1 MTGQRII
8 IIGGVAGGM
17 SAATRLR
24 RLMEDA
30 DILVLER
37 SGHVSFA
44 NCGLPYYLGGVI
56 EQRESLLLQTP
67 ASLGSRFGIDVR
79 VDHEVTAID
88 RVAKTVSV
96 RELHSGEQSVE
107 RYNVLV
113 LSPGATP
120 VRPPIPGGE
129 RMLTLRDI
137 EDVDAAMSALS
148 AAPRTALV
156 IGAGFIGL
164 EMVENLVHR
173 GLEVTLVELGDQV
186 LPPLDPEMASPVAER
201 LLQAGV
207 DLRLGT
213 QVTELGS
220 GTATLSDGSVV
231 PAEFVIASIGV
242 RPETSLAVAAGIE
255 LGERGGIRVDDQLR
269 TNDPSIYAIGDAV
282 EKTDAISGEQRLI
295 ALAGLANRHGRLV
308 ADAIAGKRIRVR
320 AAAGAAVV
328 GLMGLTIAATGW
340 NEKLLRAKGREIR
353 VIHTHPASHTGYY
366 PGAQSMS
373 LKLVIDANTDEILG
387 AQGVGGDGVDKRI
400 DVISTAMAGGI
411 TASGLSDLELA
422 YAPQFSSAKD
432 PVNMLG
438 YVALNAARGAHALR
452 AVARARAGT
461 GRRRRPHR
469 RADGARVRRGGDP
482 RLDQHRARRHPRA
495 DRRDPSTA
503 ADRSLQGRPARP
515 HRGPPARAAGP
526 RSGQPGRGIPH
537 LERGPSLPRPGAAH
551 TLVGIQEYGRGIMEH
566 GGRARKRR
574 NDGSRPD

>member
-67 ASLGSRFGIDVR
+67 ASLDSRFGIDVR

-96 RELHSGEQSVE
+96 RELRTGEQSVE
-107 RYNVLV
+107 HYDALV

-201 LLQAGV
+201 LREAGV

-213 QVTELGS
+213 QVTKLGS

-269 TNDPSIYAIGDAV
+269 TSDPSIYAIGDAV

-308 ADAIAGKRIRVR
+308 ADAIAGKTIRVR
-320 AAAGAAVV
+320 DAAGTAVV
-328 GLMGLTIAATGW
+328 GLMGITIAATGW
-340 NEKLLRAKGREIR
+340 NEKLLRAEGREIR
-353 VIHTHPASHTGYY
+353 VIHTHPASHTAYY

-400 DVISTAMAGGI
+400 DVISTAMAGGL
-411 TASGLSDLELA
+411 TASELSDLELA

-438 YVALNAARGAHALR
+438 YVALNALEGLTRSVQWHELEEELAGGAVLIDVRTAREYAEGAIPGSINIPLDDI
-452 AVARARAGT
+452 RARIAQIPQ
-461 GRRRRPHR
+461 RRLIVHCKV
-469 RADGARVRRGGDP
+469 GQRG
-482 RLDQHRARRHPRA
+482 H
-495 DRRDPSTA
+495 TA
-503 ADRSLQGRPARP
+503 ARLLAQLGRDAVNLD
-515 HRGPPARAAGP
+515 GGYLTWSA
-526 RSGQPGRGIPH
+526 
-537 LERGPSLPRPGAAH
+537 
-551 TLVGIQEYGRGIMEH
+551 
-566 GGRARKRR
+566 GRA
-574 NDGSRPD
+574 SRALVQQIP